1 MLNPQYDEHVG
12 GSSVPSKLRDDILWF
27 KTEIAVCEKAIREVE
42 SSISSRHAVLA
53 RIRATLDSHRESLAD
68 LEKQLATPAC
78 A

>member
-1 MLNPQYDEHVG
+1 VLA
-12 GSSVPSKLRDDILWF
+12 KLREDVLWF

-42 SSISSRHAVLA
+42 SGRFYASSRNAVLS

-68 LEKQLATPAC
+68 LEKQLATPAR

>member
-1 MLNPQYDEHVG
+1 MLA
-12 GSSVPSKLRDDILWF
+12 KLREDILWF

-42 SSISSRHAVLA
+42 SRRFHASSRNTVLA

-78 A
+78 G